1 MKKRKYFV
9 SLALLLKTHPRKN
22 DLLTLINSAN
32 NHERNRHM
40 TQNDDEKT
48 EVNKELLARLK
59 SLDICGFNAMAETI
73 FVTITTNYIQDEGPQ
88 PVNNILAE
96 NAFLLDI
103 SIETAKR
110 YLMKHT
116 ARSAEF
122 RIDENKLVSI
132 REVTP

>member
-1 MKKRKYFV
+1 MK
-9 SLALLLKTHPRKN
+9 
-22 DLLTLINSAN
+22 
-32 NHERNRHM
+32 
-40 TQNDDEKT
+40 QNDDEKIK
-48 EVNKELLARLK
+48 VNKELLASLK
-59 SLDICGFNAMAETI
+59 SLDICGFNAMAESF
-73 FVTITTNYIQDEGPQ
+73 FVAITTNYIKEEGPQ

-132 REVTP
+132 REVKP